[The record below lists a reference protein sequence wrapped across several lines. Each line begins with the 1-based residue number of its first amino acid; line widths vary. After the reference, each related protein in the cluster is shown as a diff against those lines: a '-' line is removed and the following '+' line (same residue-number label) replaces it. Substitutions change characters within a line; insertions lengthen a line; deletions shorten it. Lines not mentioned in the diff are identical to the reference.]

1 MSLNSL
7 KIATSGY
14 LKRQTKAV
22 LIIAVSG
29 YLNFQATPNPPTPP
43 NPSGGDSYAVSGGGY
58 GKSHHKKA
66 KEQIEVLKRIQID
79 DGELIA
85 IVELT
90 LKHFII

>member
-22 LIIAVSG
+22 LIVAVSG
-29 YLNFQATPNPPTPP
+29 YLNFQTTPNPPNPPNPPTPP
-43 NPSGGDSYAVSGGGY
+43 SAPGGGGY
-58 GKSHHKKA
+58 A
-66 KEQIEVLKRIQID
+66 RPRYDEELEQIELLRKIQIE

>member
-29 YLNFQATPNPPTPP
+29 YLNYQAPPIPP
-43 NPSGGDSYAVSGGGY
+43 IPPSTS
-58 GKSHHKKA
+58 KQ
-66 KEQIEVLKRIQID
+66 EQILGLGKISRTLKVSDDEREKRIKIED
-79 DGELIA
+79 SEIIV

-90 LKHFII
+90 LKRFII

>member
-29 YLNFQATPNPPTPP
+29 YLNYQAPPIPPIPPSTP
-43 NPSGGDSYAVSGGGY
+43 
-58 GKSHHKKA
+58 KQ
-66 KEQIEVLKRIQID
+66 EQILGLGKISRTLKVSDDEREKRIKIED
-79 DGELIA
+79 SEIIV

-90 LKHFII
+90 LKRFII

>member
-1 MSLNSL
+1 MRLNSL

-29 YLNFQATPNPPTPP
+29 YLNSQVTPTPP
-43 NPSGGDSYAVSGGGY
+43 VYPPKPQRIMGLGSNILSIPRVDD
-58 GKSHHKKA
+58 
-66 KEQIEVLKRIQID
+66 EREKRIKIED
-79 DGELIA
+79 SEIIV

-90 LKHFII
+90 LKRFII